1 VNTSITKS
9 RAQAANGRI
18 ARLAI
23 VAIFLSALNGTANA
37 ETPTPA
43 ASSAAVASSSDGKY
57 LDAEGN
63 PTFRIDPDGKVD
75 WYTYSGF
82 LRYHSECHVCH
93 GPDGLGSTYAPALAD
108 SVKTMDYQTF
118 VQTVVQ
124 GRKNLTTG
132 NEKVMP
138 SFGVN
143 KNVMCYLDDI
153 YTYLRARG
161 VGDLPRARPP
171 SHDPK
176 PQAARTADEACMGP
190 E

>member
-1 VNTSITKS
+1 VIKS
-9 RAQAANGRI
+9 RAKAAKGRL

-23 VAIFLSALNGTANA
+23 TTMMVSVFNVAAAHAENPGTAIS
-37 ETPTPA
+37 PA
-43 ASSAAVASSSDGKY
+43 PASSTDGKY
-57 LDAEGN
+57 LDADGN
-63 PTFRIDPDGKVD
+63 PTFKIDPDGKVD

-93 GPDGLGSTYAPALAD
+93 GPDGLGSSYAPALAD
-108 SVKTMDYQTF
+108 SLKTMDYQTF

-124 GRKNLTTG
+124 GRKNLTSG
-132 NEKVMP
+132 NENVMP

-153 YTYLRARG
+153 YTYLRARA
-161 VGDLPRARPP
+161 VGDLPRARPTN
-171 SHDPK
+171 HDPK
-176 PQAARTADEACMGP
+176 PQSARAADEACMGP

>member
-1 VNTSITKS
+1 VNKCVIKS
-9 RAQAANGRI
+9 RAKAAKGRL

-23 VAIFLSALNGTANA
+23 TTMMVSVFNVAAAHAENPGTAIS
-37 ETPTPA
+37 PA
-43 ASSAAVASSSDGKY
+43 PASSTDGKY
-57 LDAEGN
+57 LDADGN
-63 PTFRIDPDGKVD
+63 PTFKIDPDGKVD

-93 GPDGLGSTYAPALAD
+93 GPDGLGSSYAPALAD
-108 SVKTMDYQTF
+108 SLKTMDYQTF

-124 GRKNLTTG
+124 GRKNLTSG
-132 NEKVMP
+132 NENVMP

-153 YTYLRARG
+153 YTYLRARA
-161 VGDLPRARPP
+161 VGDLPRARPTN
-171 SHDPK
+171 HDPK
-176 PQAARTADEACMGP
+176 PQSARAADEACMGP